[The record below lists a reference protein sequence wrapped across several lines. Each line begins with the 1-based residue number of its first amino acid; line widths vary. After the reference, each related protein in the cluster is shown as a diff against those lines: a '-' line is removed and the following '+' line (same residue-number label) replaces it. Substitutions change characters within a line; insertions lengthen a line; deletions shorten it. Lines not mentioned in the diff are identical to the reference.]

1 MPSIVDD
8 VLFSEPSGRPN
19 SLVQFAGT
27 FAFLVIYLYFYVYLG
42 ETSGT
47 WLLAMALGAM
57 LSGTAE
63 SLPIHR
69 RKIAATLRLASILT
83 FVGLLVAIVFDPGIV
98 TG

>member
-1 MPSIVDD
+1 MPSTVND

-19 SLVQFAGT
+19 SLVQFAGA

-42 ETSGT
+42 GTSGT
-47 WLLAMALGAM
+47 WVLAMALGAV

-69 RKIAATLRLASILT
+69 RKIAGTLRVASILT
-83 FVGLLVAIVFDPGIV
+83 FVCLIAAIVLSPGIV